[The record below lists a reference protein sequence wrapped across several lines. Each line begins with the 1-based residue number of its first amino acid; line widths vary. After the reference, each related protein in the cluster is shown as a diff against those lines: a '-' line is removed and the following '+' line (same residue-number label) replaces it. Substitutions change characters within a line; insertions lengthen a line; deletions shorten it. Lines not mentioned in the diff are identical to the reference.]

1 MQHPPS
7 PPATSRLTPPPRPV
21 PTPDTHVA
29 PRRTSGPQ
37 YRSGHLESGRI
48 AVLEDLGPI
57 PILPITLLPDLL
69 PQIGSDITVQLKKI
83 KELHSLN
90 GRWKLWPADPAN
102 TTGLEDYVFQALP
115 LLFGSVVKS
124 CETKPT
130 AKLIN
135 NPAKTPDSTRSNTSR
150 PDGYFLRQPAI
161 FAQEKQLS
169 HDSWE
174 DIAIPLEYKKGSQ
187 TPDRSDN
194 ERKIIWSMHH
204 ILRNDPCRRF
214 TYGITIENT
223 EMRVWLCHRSATLV
237 TASFNFITNQDTL
250 VNLVTSL
257 AFAEV
262 ASLGWDPTLRR
273 KIERKNTLYEID
285 VNTGLD
291 EQIQTFTAEEILSDF
306 GAEVMQGR
314 GTRVFRAKSMERE
327 VVVKDMWRE
336 YDRAK
341 EGDTL
346 QEIKEKMQD
355 DKDIDFEQDKKLF
368 LSVMC
373 HGDVQIYGVPDHTL
387 HVIMRGTAIPSSC
400 ESFRVSLPGQ
410 ISQGTARGGSEGSVG
425 HTPLVLTKV
434 PTHMGPKRT
443 DASQAHHRVH
453 YRIVFAELGQSV
465 HEIRNLRTTFQV
477 LEDATRALMLM
488 HKYDFV
494 HRDVSAGNILSVDGR
509 GVLADLEYAK
519 RLSDNTQHDVRTGTL
534 YFMAAEVAAHRY
546 LYVGVNLTTK
556 LPPFKHNALHDI
568 ESLWWVATWSL
579 FTHGVQDYTGDYD
592 LEEHRK
598 DCEELFSP
606 YPAPMGRSY
615 IIERPQLFK
624 LQTMD
629 LPVSFREAAA
639 SVAAALGELSQR
651 YKRVEF
657 GPKIDTSEIL
667 GIHDVFGQHLRRAKE
682 SSPLG
687 DVIPLEIVKGI
698 EPLAKR
704 ARID

>member
-1 MQHPPS
+1 MKRPPS

-115 LLFGSVVKS
+115 LLFESIL
-124 CETKPT
+124 
-130 AKLIN
+130 LIN

-237 TASFNFITNQDTL
+237 TASFNFITDQDIL

-273 KIERKNTLYEID
+273 KIEGKNTLYEID

-387 HVIMRGTAIPSSC
+387 HVIMRGTAVPSSC
-400 ESFRVSLPGQ
+400 Q
-410 ISQGTARGGSEGSVG
+410 ISQGTARGGSKGSVG
-425 HTPLVLTKV
+425 HIPLVLTKI
-434 PTHMGPKRT
+434 PTHMGAKRT

-465 HEIRNLRTTFQV
+465 HEICNLRTTFQV

-519 RLSDNTQHDVRTGTL
+519 RLSDDSQHDVRTGTL
-534 YFMAAEVAAHRY
+534 YFMAAEVASHRY
-546 LYVGVNLTTK
+546 LFMSRGWITK
-556 LPPFKHNALHDI
+556 RPPFKHNALHDI
-568 ESLWWVATWSL
+568 ESLWWVVVWSL
-579 FTHGVQDYTGDYD
+579 FNHGVQGYSDDYD
-592 LEEHRK
+592 LEEHRML
-598 DCEELFSP
+598 CQELFPP
-606 YPAPMGRSY
+606 Y
-615 IIERPQLFK
+615 
-624 LQTMD
+624 
-629 LPVSFREAAA
+629 AAA
-639 SVAAALGELSQR
+639 VERSSIIAEPGGFEIQTQSLPGPFQKAATFATAALAELSAR
-651 YKRVEF
+651 YKRMEK
-657 GPKIDTSEIL
+657 GPDKIDTSVIL
-667 GIHDVFGQHLRRAKE
+667 GIHDVFCQHLRDAREA
-682 SSPLG
+682 SPPG
-687 DVIPLEIVKGI
+687 DMVPLEKVGGT
-698 EPLAKR
+698 EPPAKR